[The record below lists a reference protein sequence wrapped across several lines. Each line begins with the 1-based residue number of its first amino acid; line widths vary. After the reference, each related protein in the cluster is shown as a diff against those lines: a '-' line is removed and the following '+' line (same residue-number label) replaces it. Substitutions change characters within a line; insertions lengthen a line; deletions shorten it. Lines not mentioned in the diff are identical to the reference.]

1 MLMPKLLVVMLV
13 ATGSTHYSLQD
24 KTDLLAAVHLAAVD
38 VVVQQV
44 EGRRADIDQGQ
55 AAPFDGV
62 LFDDSALG
70 AVRDEVDSLRGEVAS
85 LRAALEA
92 QKQATEVAQ
101 FRAELWQAEATPSS
115 WGSLARYACSASVGA
130 VIAGIVMNR

>member
-44 EGRRADIDQGQ
+44 EGRRADMDAGDVAEFAGI
-55 AAPFDGV
+55 
-62 LFDDSALG
+62 LLDDLALG
-70 AVRDEVDSLRGEVAS
+70 QVRDEVDSLRGEVAS

-101 FRAELWQAEATPSS
+101 FRAELWQAEATPSA

-130 VIAGIVMNR
+130 VIAGIVLNR

>member
-1 MLMPKLLVVMLV
+1 MKKLAIVAAVLVVS
-13 ATGSTHYSLQD
+13 GSMPYSPQGT
-24 KTDLLAAVHLAAVD
+24 TDLLAAVHLAAV
-38 VVVQQV
+38 QQV
-44 EGRRADIDQGQ
+44 EGQRADIDQGQ

-62 LFDDSALG
+62 LLDAVALD
-70 AVRDEVDSLRGEVAS
+70 AVRGEVSSLRGEIAS
-85 LRAALEA
+85 LRAALDV

-101 FRAELWQAEATPSS
+101 FRAELWQAEATPSA

>member
-24 KTDLLAAVHLAAVD
+24 KTDLLAAVHLAAV
-38 VVVQQV
+38 QQV
-44 EGRRADIDQGQ
+44 EGRRADMDAGDVAEFAGI
-55 AAPFDGV
+55 
-62 LFDDSALG
+62 LLDDLALG
-70 AVRDEVDSLRGEVAS
+70 QVRDEVSSLRGEIAS

-92 QKQATEVAQ
+92 QKQATEIAQ
-101 FRAELWQAEATPSS
+101 FRAELWQAEATPSA

>member
-1 MLMPKLLVVMLV
+1 MPMKKLAIVAAVLVVS
-13 ATGSTHYSLQD
+13 GSMPYSPQGT
-24 KTDLLAAVHLAAVD
+24 TDLLAAVHLAAV
-38 VVVQQV
+38 QQV
-44 EGRRADIDQGQ
+44 QGQRADMDVGDVAEFAGI
-55 AAPFDGV
+55 
-62 LFDDSALG
+62 LLDDLAFG
-70 AVRDEVDSLRGEVAS
+70 AVRGEVSSLRGEIAS

>member
-13 ATGSTHYSLQD
+13 VSGSTHSSLQD
-24 KTDLLAAVHLAAVD
+24 KTDLLAAVHLAAV
-38 VVVQQV
+38 QQV
-44 EGRRADIDQGQ
+44 EGRRADMDAGDVAEFAGI
-55 AAPFDGV
+55 
-62 LFDDSALG
+62 LLDDLALG
-70 AVRDEVDSLRGEVAS
+70 QVRDEVDSLRGEVAS

-101 FRAELWQAEATPSS
+101 FRAELWQAEATPSA

-130 VIAGIVMNR
+130 VITGIVMNR